1 MIHNN
6 STDPVLHLKE
16 IHLQIWFLRD
26 EIESVVSNS
35 LNTDPEEVKKTIAQ
49 LRNEY
54 ITKGNEAEGEG
65 EQDTASEDEDDP
77 SDTENGRSEGGQS
90 RCL

>member
-6 STDPVLHLKE
+6 SADPVLIKK

-26 EIESVVSNS
+26 EIESVITNS
-35 LNTDPEEVKKTIAQ
+35 LTGDPEEVKKTIAL

-54 ITKGNEAEGEG
+54 
-65 EQDTASEDEDDP
+65 S
-77 SDTENGRSEGGQS
+77 
-90 RCL
+90 